1 MLTANSAEEGTMSGN
16 GHLPLRLPSGKR
28 PFPQVHYAIGLRDLA
43 SLVWEKKGIITISI
57 VAFAVAGLVLGLV
70 LPKHYQ
76 ADGIVVIDAQE
87 IDIPDFTTVRSL
99 GTVEP
104 WGTRSAAQV
113 LGSRAV
119 IEEAARALDLINDP
133 VFMSE
138 LEPTWLDY
146 LLGWPRAFLGQLGL
160 NSDAPPS
167 TPWDLLIRA
176 LQARLTVASEERSYA
191 VVVTFTWTDPDG
203 AARFVNGLMEAFISH
218 ELEGQRRVM
227 VEASQRLR
235 HQSDELLKELA
246 ETESRVRDLENSK
259 DVVSTN
265 VGPVITQRLLKLAEQ
280 QQDVDSEA
288 ARVRED
294 IAQIAAAASTGNTNL
309 LNQSLVTPRLKAL
322 LEAQADRS
330 LLAGMAKNAVDL
342 GPKHPQFLAIQV
354 QLSALQADI
363 TNELG
368 AIREGLRN
376 RLGALERRRSELNAD
391 ARNLSEEAAASASK
405 RALIDQVR
413 SDAASQQ
420 KLYDTYQERYRQT
433 LANIDVVQSRMR
445 IAASALAPTMP
456 SSPGAAILAV
466 VGALIGT
473 FVSLGWL
480 IGSRHIWTRPVTA
493 AEFSGTTGLP
503 VLGAIPWSKREIR
516 RLASP
521 KQSVEASNTELITE
535 TVRGIVFSLRTS
547 AAPPVKVVQVSS
559 ALPGEGKT
567 SFALLMAR
575 VAARDGLNAL
585 CVDADLRRPALDDR
599 AGIRF
604 DFAVNDFIAEDADF
618 DLMIARDVVSP
629 AHLIAAR
636 QENGQSLRLLEHE
649 RFRAML
655 AIARE
660 RYDLVIIDSP
670 PVMRVIDPLILSSL
684 VDRIILIS
692 STKSAASTLIFDAV
706 QRFEACAAPLAGVV
720 MAQRRGE
727 ISGRHTYAGYRN
739 A

>member
-1 MLTANSAEEGTMSGN
+1 MLTANSAEEGTMSGS
-16 GHLPLRLPSGKR
+16 GRLALRAPS
-28 PFPQVHYAIGLRDLA
+28 PQVRYDIGLRDLT
-43 SLVWEKKGIITISI
+43 SLLWEKKGIITLAIL
-57 VAFAVAGLVLGLV
+57 AFAVAGLVLGLA

-87 IDIPDFTTVRSL
+87 IDIPDFSTVRSL

-113 LGSRAV
+113 LGSREV
-119 IEEAARALDLINDP
+119 VEKAARALDLIHDP
-133 VFMSE
+133 VFMSQV
-138 LEPTWLDY
+138 EPTWLDD
-146 LLGWPRAFLGQLGL
+146 LLAWPRGLLRQLGPK
-160 NSDAPPS
+160 SGDPPS
-167 TPWDLLIRA
+167 TPWDQLIRA
-176 LQARLTVASEERSYA
+176 LQARLTVGSEDRSYA
-191 VVVTFTWTDPDG
+191 VVITFNWTDAAG
-203 AARFVNGLMEAFISH
+203 AARFVNGLMEAFITH

-235 HQSDELLKELA
+235 HQTDELRKELA
-246 ETESRVRDLENSK
+246 ATESRVRDLENSESA
-259 DVVSTN
+259 VSTSI
-265 VGPVITQRLLKLAEQ
+265 GSVIAQRVLKLAEQ

-294 IAQIAAAASTGNTNL
+294 IAQITAAAATGNTNL
-309 LNQSLVTPRLKAL
+309 LNQNLVTPRLKAL

-330 LLAGMAKNAVDL
+330 LLAGSAKNAVDL

-354 QLSALQADI
+354 QLATLQADI
-363 TNELG
+363 KNELG

-376 RLGALERRRSELNAD
+376 RLNALDHRRSELNAD
-391 ARNLSEEAAASASK
+391 AKSLSQEAAASASK

-413 SDAASQQ
+413 ADAASQQ

-445 IAASALAPTMP
+445 IAASALPPTAP
-456 SSPGAAILAV
+456 SSPGAAMLAI
-466 VGALIGT
+466 VGALIGAC
-473 FVSLGWL
+473 VSLGWS
-480 IGSRHIWTRPVTA
+480 IGRRHIWTRPVTA

-521 KQSVEASNTELITE
+521 RQIAGEADSEVITE
-535 TVRGIVFSLRTS
+535 TVRGILFSLRTLS
-547 AAPPVKVVQVSS
+547 VPPVKVVQISS

-575 VAARDGLNAL
+575 VAARDGLKAL

-599 AGIRF
+599 AGISF
-604 DFAVNDFIAEDADF
+604 DFGVNDFIAEGVDF
-618 DLMIARDVVSP
+618 DRMVTRDAASP

-636 QENGQSLRLLEHE
+636 PESGQSLRLLEHE

-670 PVMRVIDPLILSSL
+670 PVMRVVDPLILSNL
-684 VDRIILIS
+684 VDRTILIS
-692 STKSAASTLIFDAV
+692 SSKSATSTLIFDAV
-706 QRFEACAAPLAGVV
+706 HRFEACAAPLAGVV
-720 MAQRRGE
+720 MAQRRGD
-727 ISGRHTYAGYRN
+727 IADQHAYSGYRN